1 MSEGELIEQIC
12 RVALHEYRH
21 SEAKKRRE
29 RVDFYL
35 DELVVKPPFT
45 LPYFSE
51 LQKTIAR
58 RLNIPITN
66 VTIREKS

>member
-1 MSEGELIEQIC
+1 MSDDE
-12 RVALHEYRH
+12 VALHEYRH
-21 SEAKKRRE
+21 SEEMKRRK
-29 RVDFYL
+29 RVDFYTNEVVYF
-35 DELVVKPPFT
+35 DEMVVKPPVSP
-45 LPYFSE
+45 LYFSE